1 MENAL
6 TRSEALKGMTIWAA
20 YANFEEA
27 QKGSIEVG
35 KAADFVMMTKDIMT
49 ATAED
54 MLDTEV
60 LATFV
65 DGEMVY
71 QRKK

>member
-20 YANFEEA
+20 YANFEEV

-71 QRKK
+71 QR